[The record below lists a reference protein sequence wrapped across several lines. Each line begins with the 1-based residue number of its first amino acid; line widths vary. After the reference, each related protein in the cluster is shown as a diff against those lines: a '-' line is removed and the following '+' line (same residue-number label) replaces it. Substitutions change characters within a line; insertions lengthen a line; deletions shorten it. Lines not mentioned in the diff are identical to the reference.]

1 MFKEGDFIV
10 VKQDY
15 PPYEQFGLVKKPMGD
30 LQFAELSDGSTAV
43 FSSEGV
49 RAGSDRP
56 SIRLATPE
64 EVARL
69 SGPNIFVATTITPF
83 EQERLTVE
91 KLPSSFPDPLH
102 TIARGLKQPTV
113 EELLRQ
119 AAAMLEPKI
128 GAEYV
133 LALIDIEHALNWLKV
148 AEK

>member
-30 LQFAELSDGSTAV
+30 LQFAEMADGSTAV
-43 FSSEGV
+43 FSNTGV

-64 EVARL
+64 EVAKL

-102 TIARGLKQPTV
+102 TIAKGLKQPTV
-113 EELLRQ
+113 EDLLK
-119 AAAMLEPKI
+119 A
-128 GAEYV
+128 
-133 LALIDIEHALNWLKV
+133 ALNMIDADKCSENDMACVCIEKALVWLSI